1 MDSSIHQARL
11 EHEGEL
17 QGSQGADLLVGS
29 SGDDTLHGYQGN
41 DTLSG
46 GEGNDVLY
54 GGTGLN
60 HLEGGVG
67 DDTLIGGLE
76 SDTYVFNLGDGQD
89 EIRDVSY
96 GTPDHNALGY
106 RDELIFGEG
115 ITPEDIDVLHVGND
129 LLLQHRNGEDSIM
142 ITDWFVDEVN
152 WIERISFANGTVW
165 GISDLAARIIVAT
178 GNERRETING
188 WLGKDHLIGMG
199 GNDTLKGMAGDDLL
213 DGGAGNDKLLGG
225 QGNDTLLGGD
235 GNDLLEGG
243 EGNDILSGGTGKDTL
258 IGGEGSDVYIL
269 SVGDGI
275 DVIRNGSVGAVSIS
289 GEIRF
294 GAGILVA
301 DISVVRYGDHLVL
314 VHANGSDRWTVEGY
328 FASVGHRLAGIVF
341 ADGTVWTQADITITT
356 VGGDGDDKLVGWDGS
371 DVIIGGAGND
381 TLVGGAGKDTLVGGT
396 GLDVYLCNLG
406 DGVDV
411 IRNGSVTAVS
421 VSGEIRFGAGI
432 LVTDIRVMR
441 DGDHLVLVHANGSD
455 RWTVEGYFV
464 SVGHRLAGIV
474 FVDGT
479 VWTQTDITITT
490 TGGDGDDQ
498 LVGWDGSDVIIGGA
512 GNDTLVGGAG
522 KDTLVGGV
530 GANVY
535 LCNLGDGVDVIRNG
549 SAVAVSVSGEIR
561 FGAGIFVAD
570 ISVVREGNHL
580 VLVHANGSD
589 RWTVE
594 GYFASMGHRL
604 AGIVF
609 ADGTVWTQSDI
620 TITTQGD
627 DGDDKLVGWDGSDV
641 LIGGAG
647 NDFLEGG
654 NGNDTLVGGA
664 GDDTLS
670 GGSGSEVYRFDVG
683 HGHDVIVV
691 QESVVTV
698 YDEIHFGVGIG
709 VNDIYL
715 AQRGDDLVL
724 VNINGHDS
732 ITIQGGLV
740 EGQEWGGCVVFT
752 DGTRWTADDFFSLLR
767 EVNVGNESDN
777 FIVGS
782 VENEFLD
789 GQGGND
795 TLVGGGGDDLLQG
808 GSGDDL
814 LTGSKGKDTFI
825 FGLGHGRDV
834 IDYGELADRRGR
846 MKEYSLNDQIRFM
859 EGIAPSDITVY
870 AVGNDVILMNRNGQD
885 SVTIHNGGTVKN
897 TWVGQVIFA
906 DGTVWSTPDLLAS
919 AQKATGTPGNDSIKG
934 GASNDLLDGGAG
946 NDTLVGGGGDDTLK
960 GGAGDDL
967 LTSSGGTSVLE
978 GGEGNDTL
986 IGSGH
991 SDTYRFNLGDGHDLI
1006 INGKASGEHYSAII
1020 LGTGIVATDIKVVRA
1035 GNDVQ
1040 LKHVNGQD
1048 SILIKDWFLGEVH
1061 WVTQVMFAD
1070 GIVWSGLQ
1078 INQWSSG
1085 IAIGGA
1091 GDDALIGSAADE
1103 LIDAGAGND
1112 TLIGGGGND
1121 TLKGGDGDDL
1131 ITSSGKGV
1139 VILEGGTG
1147 NDTLKGG
1154 ACNDI
1159 YRFNVGDGR
1168 DLIINNATGI
1178 HVAAHGEVH
1187 FGVEIAVED
1196 ISVVRDGNDIVL
1208 THRNGV
1214 DAVVIQG
1221 WFSAAGAQLGRVQF
1235 ASGVS
1240 WSTSQVL
1247 AFSQGIFIGTSG
1259 NDVLGG
1265 GAGNDSLAG
1274 GEGNDT
1280 LMGRGGND
1288 TLQGGA
1294 GHDLLLGEGSGSLR
1308 LEGGQGNDTLQGGS
1322 GTNLYLFNLGDG
1334 HDLIINNALN
1344 VAVSSSSEIRLGVG
1358 IVAND
1363 LQVVRVDNHLVIKH
1377 ANGVDSIT
1385 IQGWFDGERHWVG
1398 LVTFADGTVWL
1409 AQQLNQRASGIVT
1422 GTAGADLLE
1431 GSAASNLLD
1440 GGAGNDTLRG
1450 GHGKDTLKGGAGDDL
1465 LISGSGS
1472 VTVLEGGRGNDTLQG
1487 RGEQDIYLFN
1497 LGDGKDLVINNSL
1510 GVSIDHQS
1518 EIRLGA
1524 GISANDIRVLQVGN
1538 DLVLAHTNGSD
1549 AVCIQDWFTSTTA
1562 QVGSVVFANGTVW
1575 LAAEL
1580 TLRSQGVLVGGRG
1593 DDVLL
1598 GVTGKNNTLDG
1609 GEGNDTLQ
1617 GAGGADTLLGGQG
1630 NDLLVSGQ
1638 GSVAILHGGA
1648 GNDTLKGNASQDIY
1662 LFNLGDGADLI
1673 INNNVSVSHHSEIRL
1688 GAGIAASD
1696 LTVVKVGNDLILRH
1710 ANGNDSLRVQGWFT
1724 SVSAQI
1730 GSVLFVDG
1738 TVWQA
1743 VQITQWATGVYLG
1756 TAGDDKLVGN
1766 AGDNQMD
1773 GGQGNDTLLG
1783 MGGKDTLRG
1792 GDGDDVLVSGNGGVA
1807 QHEGGRGND
1816 TLKGNAETDIYL
1828 FNLGDGRDVIIN
1840 NELNVSLSHHSEV
1853 RFGAGI
1859 VANDIRVSREGDDL
1873 LLMHSN
1879 GKDAITVSNWF
1890 LGESHTL
1897 ASVLFA
1903 DGTVWSTLQIVQR
1916 SQGIFI
1922 GSAGNDSIRGS
1933 ERDERL
1939 EGGEGHDTLLGGGGA
1954 DTLEGGGGND
1964 LLVSAGGGASRLDG
1978 GKGNDTLRGGGNAD
1992 VYLFNLG
1999 DGQDVIINTPTG
2011 ESLVAHNEIRF
2022 GVNITAGDIRVV
2034 RSGNDLILRH
2044 INGSDAVLVRDWYL
2058 SEGNWVSQVVFD
2070 DGTVWSAHQLE
2081 QWGIGV
2087 VTGTLGDDVLSASGA
2102 SGVTQLIG
2110 GRGNDTLVGG
2120 DRKEIFV
2127 FNLGDGHDLIH
2138 YGQNSGALATFSGG
2152 DELRFGAGIEVRD
2165 ILIIRSGDDIVLKHI
2180 NGSDSVTIRGG
2191 FAEKDAW
2198 GGLVVFADGTSWTV
2212 SELVKFVAVTL
2223 TGSESADVL
2232 TGAKGNDV
2240 IFGLGGEDTLAGGDG
2255 NDTLFGGADND
2266 TLAGGNGNDLLEG
2279 GQGFDVLNGEAGND
2293 TLRGGEGNDTLTGG
2307 NGVDLLE
2314 GGDGDDLLVGG
2325 EPTYQGLFKDY
2336 VNGGWTAE
2344 RHHFQGVEGDTLRG
2358 GAGNDQL
2365 QAGNWWSAGRTY
2377 EGGTGN
2383 DTLTGGYAGDTYLF
2397 NLGDGADVIID
2408 KAGGSGE
2415 GFTDELRFGADI
2427 AQSDI
2432 EVVHVGNDL
2441 VFRHI
2446 NGTDSVTVQNWFTA
2460 DFSKTYQ
2467 LEKVT
2472 FTSSG
2477 ASWSQAD
2484 LEQMVLKFSG
2494 SQESDTL
2501 YGWSGQDH
2509 LLGGEGNDILN
2520 GGDGNDLLEGEA
2532 GTDSLLGGDGNDTL
2546 LGGAGNDTLN
2556 GGNGNDDYHF
2566 GSGGGHDRILD
2577 NQGNDTLHFD
2587 DITSDQLWFRRDD
2600 KNLVVTIKGGADSVT
2615 LGDWYAGAANQVETF
2630 VAADGKKLLSSQVQL
2645 LVDAMAAFNPPVAGG
2660 SQLQPVDQG
2669 DVQTL
2674 VASSWQ

>member
-54 GGTGLN
+54 GGTGQN
-60 HLEGGVG
+60 HLEGGLG

-96 GTPDHNALGY
+96 GTPEHNALGY
-106 RDELIFGEG
+106 RDELVFGEG
-115 ITPEDIDVLHVGND
+115 ITPEDIAVLHVGND
-129 LLLQHRNGEDSIM
+129 LLLQHRNGEDGIT

-165 GISDLAARIIVAT
+165 GISDLAARVIVAT

-301 DISVVRYGDHLVL
+301 DISVVRDGDHLVL

-328 FASVGHRLAGIVF
+328 FASMGHRLAGIVF

-381 TLVGGAGKDTLVGGT
+381 TLVGGAGKDTLVGGA

-406 DGVDV
+406 DGADV

-432 LVTDIRVMR
+432 LVTDIRVVR
-441 DGDHLVLVHANGSD
+441 DGDHLVLAHANGSD
-455 RWTVEGYFV
+455 RWTVEGYFA

-479 VWTQTDITITT
+479 VWTQADITITT

-522 KDTLVGGV
+522 KDTLVGGA

-535 LCNLGDGVDVIRNG
+535 LCNLGDGIDVIRNG

-561 FGAGIFVAD
+561 FGAGILVAD
-570 ISVVREGNHL
+570 ISVVREGDHL

-594 GYFASMGHRL
+594 GYFASVGHRL

-620 TITTQGD
+620 TITTQGG

-647 NDFLEGG
+647 NDLLEGG
-654 NGNDTLVGGA
+654 NGHDTLVGGA

-698 YDEIHFGVGIG
+698 HDEIHFGVGIG

-752 DGTRWTADDFFSLLR
+752 DGTRWAADEFGGLLL
-767 EVNVGNESDN
+767 EVSMGTEDDEV
-777 FIVGS
+777 IQGS
-782 VENEFLD
+782 AENDFLD
-789 GQGGND
+789 GKEGND
-795 TLVGGGGDDLLQG
+795 TLFGSGGNDLLQG
-808 GSGDDL
+808 GKGDDL
-814 LTGSKGKDTFI
+814 LVGSKGKDTFL
-825 FGLGHGRDV
+825 FGLGHGRDT
-834 IDYGELADRRGR
+834 INYGVSTSKLKA
-846 MKEYSLNDQIRFM
+846 YTINDEIRYM
-859 EGIAPSDITVY
+859 HGIHPSDITIY
-870 AVGNDVILMNRNGQD
+870 AVGQDLILMHQNGHD
-885 SVTIHNGGTVKN
+885 SITIKN
-897 TWVGQVIFA
+897 AIATKNVWAGNIVFA
-906 DGTVWSTPDLLAS
+906 DGANWSAQQVLSS
-919 AQKATGTPGNDSIKG
+919 AQKAIGTPGNDNIKG
-934 GASNDLLDGGAG
+934 GVGNDLLDGGAG

-1006 INGKASGEHYSAII
+1006 INGKAGGEHYSAII

-1061 WVTQVMFAD
+1061 WVTQVVFAD
-1070 GIVWSGLQ
+1070 GSVWSGLQ

-1091 GDDALIGSAADE
+1091 GDDALTGSAADE

-1154 ACNDI
+1154 ASNDI

-1187 FGVEIAVED
+1187 FGAGIAVED
-1196 ISVVRDGNDIVL
+1196 ISVVRDGDNMIL

-1221 WFSAAGAQLGRVQF
+1221 WFSSAGAQLGRVQF

-1240 WSTSQVL
+1240 WSTTQML
-1247 AFSQGIFIGTSG
+1247 AFSQGVFIGTSG
-1259 NDVLGG
+1259 NDVLVGS
-1265 GAGNDSLAG
+1265 AGNDSLAG
-1274 GEGNDT
+1274 GDGNDT
-1280 LMGRGGND
+1280 LTGRGGND
-1288 TLQGGA
+1288 TLVGGA
-1294 GHDLLLGEGSGSLR
+1294 GNDLLLGEGAGSLR

-1344 VAVSSSSEIRLGVG
+1344 VAVSGSSEIRLGAG

-1363 LQVVRVDNHLVIKH
+1363 LQVVRVDNQLVIKH
-1377 ANGVDSIT
+1377 VNGVDSIT
-1385 IQGWFDGERHWVG
+1385 INGWFEGEQHWVG
-1398 LVTFADGTVWL
+1398 QVTFADGTVWL

-1422 GTAGADLLE
+1422 GTAGADVLE
-1431 GSAASNLLD
+1431 GSATSNLLD

-1487 RGEQDIYLFN
+1487 RGEHDIYLFN
-1497 LGDGKDLVINNSL
+1497 LGDGKDVVINNSL
-1510 GVSIDHQS
+1510 GVSIEHQS

-1549 AVCIQDWFTSTTA
+1549 AVCIQGWFTSTTA

-1593 DDVLL
+1593 DDLLL

-1617 GAGGADTLLGGQG
+1617 GAGGSDTLLGGLG
-1630 NDLLVSGQ
+1630 NDLLVSSQ
-1638 GSVAILHGGA
+1638 GSVTILHGGA
-1648 GNDTLKGNASQDIY
+1648 GNDTLKGSGSQDIY

-1673 INNNVSVSHHSEIRL
+1673 INNSISVSHHSEIRL

-1710 ANGNDSLRVQGWFT
+1710 ANGSDSLRVQGWFT
-1724 SVSAQI
+1724 SASAQI

-1743 VQITQWATGVYLG
+1743 AQITQWATGVYLG

-1783 MGGKDTLRG
+1783 LGGKDTLRG

-1840 NELNVSLSHHSEV
+1840 NELNISLSHHSEV

-1978 GKGNDTLRGGGNAD
+1978 GKGNDTLRGGGHAD

-2034 RSGNDLILRH
+2034 RSGNDLIMRH
-2044 INGSDAVLVRDWYL
+2044 VNGSDAVLVRDWYL

-2152 DELRFGAGIEVRD
+2152 DELHFGAGIEERD

-2180 NGSDSVTIRGG
+2180 NGSDSVTVRGG

-2198 GGLVVFADGTSWTV
+2198 GGLVVFAGGTRWTV

-2240 IFGLGGEDTLAGGDG
+2240 IFGLGGEDKLAGGDG
-2255 NDTLFGGADND
+2255 DDSLFGGGDND
-2266 TLAGGNGNDLLEG
+2266 TLGGGNGNDLLEG
-2279 GQGFDVLNGEAGND
+2279 GHGFDVLNGEAGND
-2293 TLRGGEGNDTLTGG
+2293 TLRGGEGNDTLNGG
-2307 NGVDLLE
+2307 NGADLLE
-2314 GGDGDDLLVGG
+2314 GGDGDDVISGG
-2325 EPTYQGLFKDY
+2325 EDSY
-2336 VNGGWTAE
+2336 NGWFADNTWTAAY
-2344 RHHFQGVEGDTLRG
+2344 HHFQGAERDTLRG
-2358 GAGNDQL
+2358 GAGNDEL
-2365 QAGNWWSAGRTY
+2365 KAGNWWSHGRTY

-2415 GFTDELRFGADI
+2415 GFTDELCFGADI

-2472 FTSSG
+2472 FTSTG

-2484 LEQMVLKFSG
+2484 LEQMVLK
-2494 SQESDTL
+2494 
-2501 YGWSGQDH
+2501 
-2509 LLGGEGNDILN
+2509 
-2520 GGDGNDLLEGEA
+2520 
-2532 GTDSLLGGDGNDTL
+2532 
-2546 LGGAGNDTLN
+2546 
-2556 GGNGNDDYHF
+2556 
-2566 GSGGGHDRILD
+2566 R
-2577 NQGNDTLHFD
+2577 
-2587 DITSDQLWFRRDD
+2587 
-2600 KNLVVTIKGGADSVT
+2600 
-2615 LGDWYAGAANQVETF
+2615 
-2630 VAADGKKLLSSQVQL
+2630 
-2645 LVDAMAAFNPPVAGG
+2645 AGG
-2660 SQLQPVDQG
+2660 
-2669 DVQTL
+2669 
-2674 VASSWQ
+2674 

>member
-1 MDSSIHQARL
+1 MESSIHQASL
-11 EHEGEL
+11 ELEGEL
-17 QGSQGADLLVGS
+17 EGTSGADQLTGS
-29 SGDDTLHGYQGN
+29 SGDDTLQGFEGD

-46 GEGNDVLY
+46 GEGNDVLFGNAGRNVLA
-54 GGTGLN
+54 GGR
-60 HLEGGVG
+60 G
-67 DDTLIGGLE
+67 DDRLVGGDDADVYLF
-76 SDTYVFNLGDGQD
+76 SLGDGQD
-89 EIRDVSY
+89 VIQE
-96 GTPDHNALGY
+96 TALGQFGDSKVQ
-106 RDELIFGEG
+106 DELRFGAG
-115 ITPEDIDVLHVGND
+115 IAPADLELLRIGND
-129 LLLQHRNGEDSIM
+129 LVFQHVNGEDSVTIEN
-142 ITDWFVDEVN
+142 WFVHEHYWVERVTFADGTAWGVN
-152 WIERISFANGTVW
+152 
-165 GISDLAARIIVAT
+165 DLAARVIVAT
-178 GNERRETING
+178 GSERRETLTG
-188 WLGKDHLIGMG
+188 WIGKDHLVGLG
-199 GNDTLKGMAGDDLL
+199 GNDILKGMAGDDLL
-213 DGGAGNDKLLGG
+213 EGGAGNDLLDGGAGNDTLVGG
-225 QGNDTLLGGD
+225 A
-235 GNDLLEGG
+235 
-243 EGNDILSGGTGKDTL
+243 GKDTL
-258 IGGEGSDVYIL
+258 VGGAGVDVYQL
-269 SVGDGI
+269 NLGDGA
-275 DVIRNGSVGAVSIS
+275 DVIRNGSVSAVSVS

-301 DISVVRYGDHLVL
+301 DIRVVREGDHLVL

-328 FASVGHRLAGIVF
+328 FSAVGNRVASIVF
-341 ADGTVWTQADITITT
+341 ADGTVWTQADITITIM
-356 VGGDGDDKLVGWDGS
+356 GGDGDDKLVGWDGR

-381 TLVGGAGKDTLVGGT
+381 TLVGGAGKDTLVGGA
-396 GLDVYLCNLG
+396 
-406 DGVDV
+406 GVD
-411 IRNGSVTAVS
+411 
-421 VSGEIRFGAGI
+421 
-432 LVTDIRVMR
+432 
-441 DGDHLVLVHANGSD
+441 
-455 RWTVEGYFV
+455 
-464 SVGHRLAGIV
+464 
-474 FVDGT
+474 
-479 VWTQTDITITT
+479 
-490 TGGDGDDQ
+490 
-498 LVGWDGSDVIIGGA
+498 
-512 GNDTLVGGAG
+512 
-522 KDTLVGGV
+522 
-530 GANVY
+530 VY

-561 FGAGIFVAD
+561 FGAGILVAD
-570 ISVVREGNHL
+570 ISVVREGDHL

-594 GYFASMGHRL
+594 GYFAAVGHRL

-609 ADGTVWTQSDI
+609 ADGTVWTQADI
-620 TITTQGD
+620 TITTTGGD
-627 DGDDKLVGWDGSDV
+627 GDDRLVGWDGSDVIIGGAGNDTLVGGAGKDTLVGGAGVDVYLCNLGDGVDVIRNGSAAAVSVSGEIRFGAGILVADISVVREGDHLVLVHANGSDRWTVEGYFAAVGHRLAGIVFADGTVWTQADITITTLGGDGDDKLVGWDGSDV

-647 NDFLEGG
+647 SDLLEGG
-654 NGNDTLVGGA
+654 NGHDTLVGGA

-683 HGHDVIVV
+683 HGHDVIVA
-691 QESVVTV
+691 QEIAVTLH
-698 YDEIHFGVGIG
+698 DEIHFGAAIG
-709 VNDIYL
+709 VSDIYL
-715 AQRGDDLVL
+715 VQRGDDLVL

-740 EGQEWGGCVVFT
+740 EGQEWGGSVVFA
-752 DGTRWTADDFFSLLR
+752 DGARWTADDFFSLLR
-767 EVNVGNESDN
+767 EVTVGNESDN

-789 GQGGND
+789 GQRGND

-870 AVGNDVILMNRNGQD
+870 AVGNDVILMHSNGQD

-897 TWVGQVIFA
+897 TWVGQVVFA
-906 DGTVWSTPDLLAS
+906 DGTVWSAQQMLAS
-919 AQKATGTPGNDSIKG
+919 AQKATGTPGNDSVKG
-934 GASNDLLDGGAG
+934 SVGNDLLDGGAG
-946 NDTLVGGGGDDTLK
+946 NDTLEGGDGNDTLKGGTGDDLLTSGGGSSVLEGGEGSDTLEGGGNDTLK

-967 LTSSGGTSVLE
+967 LTSGGGSSELE
-978 GGEGNDTL
+978 GGIGNDTL

-1006 INGKASGEHYSAII
+1006 INGKAGGEHYSAII

-1061 WVTQVMFAD
+1061 WVTQVVFAD
-1070 GIVWSGLQ
+1070 GSVWSGLQ

-1091 GDDALIGSAADE
+1091 GDDALTGSAADE

-1131 ITSSGKGV
+1131 ISSSGKGV

-1147 NDTLKGG
+1147 NDTLNGG
-1154 ACNDI
+1154 ASNDI

-1187 FGVEIAVED
+1187 FGAEIAVED
-1196 ISVVRDGNDIVL
+1196 ISVVRDGDDMIL

-1221 WFSAAGAQLGRVQF
+1221 WFSSAGAQLGRVQF

-1240 WSTSQVL
+1240 WSTTQML
-1247 AFSQGIFIGTSG
+1247 AFSQGVFIGTSG

-1265 GAGNDSLAG
+1265 SAGNDSLEG
-1274 GEGNDT
+1274 GDGNDT
-1280 LMGRGGND
+1280 LTGRGGND
-1288 TLQGGA
+1288 TLLGGA
-1294 GHDLLLGEGSGSLR
+1294 GNDLLLGEGSGSLR

-1344 VAVSSSSEIRLGVG
+1344 VAVSGSSEIRLGAG

-1363 LQVVRVDNHLVIKH
+1363 LQVVRVDNQLVIKH
-1377 ANGVDSIT
+1377 VNGVDSIT

-1398 LVTFADGTVWL
+1398 QVTFADGTVWL

-1431 GSAASNLLD
+1431 GSAASNLID

-1497 LGDGKDLVINNSL
+1497 LGDGKDVVINNSL
-1510 GVSIDHQS
+1510 GVSIEHQS

-1524 GISANDIRVLQVGN
+1524 GISANEIRVLQVGN

-1549 AVCIQDWFTSTTA
+1549 AVCIQGWFTSATA

-1617 GAGGADTLLGGQG
+1617 GAGGADTLLGGLG

-1648 GNDTLKGNASQDIY
+1648 GNDTLKGSGSQDIY

-1673 INNNVSVSHHSEIRL
+1673 INNSVSVSHHSEIRL

-1710 ANGNDSLRVQGWFT
+1710 ANGSDSLRVQGWFT
-1724 SVSAQI
+1724 SASAQI

-1743 VQITQWATGVYLG
+1743 AQITQWATGVYLG

-1783 MGGKDTLRG
+1783 LGGKDTLRG

-1978 GKGNDTLRGGGNAD
+1978 GKGNDTLRGAGHAD

-1999 DGQDVIINTPTG
+1999 DGQDVIINTATG

-2044 INGSDAVLVRDWYL
+2044 VNGSDAVLVRDWYL

-2198 GGLVVFADGTSWTV
+2198 GGLVVFAGGTRWTV

-2223 TGSESADVL
+2223 TGSELADVL

-2240 IFGLGGEDTLAGGDG
+2240 IFGLGGEDKLAGGDG
-2255 NDTLFGGADND
+2255 DDSLFGGGDND

-2279 GQGFDVLNGEAGND
+2279 GHGFDALNGEAGND
-2293 TLRGGEGNDTLTGG
+2293 TLRGDEGNDSLNGG
-2307 NGVDLLE
+2307 VGVDLLE
-2314 GGDGDDLLVGG
+2314 GGDGDDVIIGG
-2325 EPTYQGLFKDY
+2325 EVSY
-2336 VNGGWTAE
+2336 NGWFADNGWSPAY
-2344 RHHFQGVEGDTLRG
+2344 HHFQGE
-2358 GAGNDQL
+2358 
-2365 QAGNWWSAGRTY
+2365 
-2377 EGGTGN
+2377 E
-2383 DTLTGGYAGDTYLF
+2383 
-2397 NLGDGADVIID
+2397 
-2408 KAGGSGE
+2408 
-2415 GFTDELRFGADI
+2415 
-2427 AQSDI
+2427 
-2432 EVVHVGNDL
+2432 
-2441 VFRHI
+2441 
-2446 NGTDSVTVQNWFTA
+2446 
-2460 DFSKTYQ
+2460 
-2467 LEKVT
+2467 
-2472 FTSSG
+2472 
-2477 ASWSQAD
+2477 
-2484 LEQMVLKFSG
+2484 
-2494 SQESDTL
+2494 
-2501 YGWSGQDH
+2501 
-2509 LLGGEGNDILN
+2509 
-2520 GGDGNDLLEGEA
+2520 
-2532 GTDSLLGGDGNDTL
+2532 
-2546 LGGAGNDTLN
+2546 
-2556 GGNGNDDYHF
+2556 
-2566 GSGGGHDRILD
+2566 
-2577 NQGNDTLHFD
+2577 
-2587 DITSDQLWFRRDD
+2587 RD
-2600 KNLVVTIKGGADSVT
+2600 
-2615 LGDWYAGAANQVETF
+2615 
-2630 VAADGKKLLSSQVQL
+2630 
-2645 LVDAMAAFNPPVAGG
+2645 
-2660 SQLQPVDQG
+2660 
-2669 DVQTL
+2669 
-2674 VASSWQ
+2674 